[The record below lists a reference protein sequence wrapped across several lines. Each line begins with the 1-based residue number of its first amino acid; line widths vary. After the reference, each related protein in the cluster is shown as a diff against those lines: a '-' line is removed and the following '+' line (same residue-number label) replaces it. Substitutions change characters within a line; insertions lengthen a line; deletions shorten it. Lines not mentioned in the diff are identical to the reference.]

1 MRYWWVN
8 HKQTARQEVGEGY
21 LWSPVLEAPRKSD
34 GVRARSQFY
43 DNMRIAAP
51 GDAVLSYADGQI
63 GCVGCVTD
71 FAVPAP
77 KPDIFGT
84 TGAYWSV
91 EGWLLPVA
99 WQTLPAPVR
108 PKQFMEA
115 LRPLLPAKYSPINAK
130 DGKGNQKA
138 YLAEISQQI
147 FDLLLPGYVLTEHV
161 SLDTPSSV
169 VAVEDAIE
177 TKIKNDLSLNETV
190 RQQTVLARKGQGLFK
205 TNVIAHGGNVC
216 RLTGVANPA
225 LLVASHI
232 KPWRMC
238 ETSAERLDG
247 ANGLLLAA
255 HVDRLFDRGFISF
268 EDDGRVLVSSAID
281 ELDLQ
286 RMGLNRISE
295 IICDG
300 ISDEQYAYINYH
312 RNKVFVKKQEDE

>member
-8 HKQTARQEVGEGY
+8 HKQTVRQEVGEGY
-21 LWSPVLEAPRKSD
+21 LWSPVREAN
-34 GVRARSQFY
+34 GARSQFY
-43 DNMRIAAP
+43 NNMRTAAP
-51 GDAVLSYADGQI
+51 GDVVLSYADGQI
-63 GCVGCVTD
+63 GYVGSVTD

-108 PKQFMEA
+108 PKQFLDA
-115 LRPLLPAKYSPINAK
+115 LRPLLPLKYSPINP
-130 DGKGNQKA
+130 DNGNGNQKA
-138 YLAEISQQI
+138 YLAEISSQI
-147 FDLLLPGYVLTEHV
+147 FDLLLPGYALPEHV
-161 SLDTPSSV
+161 SPDTPSSV
-169 VAVEDAIE
+169 IAVEDAIE
-177 TKIKNDLSLNETV
+177 TKIKNDLSLDETV

-205 TNVIAHGGNVC
+205 ANVIAHGGKVC

-238 ETSAERLDG
+238 ETAAERLDG

-255 HVDRLFDRGFISF
+255 HVDRLFDRGLISF
-268 EDDGRVLVSSAID
+268 EDDGRVLVSASLDIEDFRRLGLCKFIDKVIDSFSAKQVRYF
-281 ELDLQ
+281 E
-286 RMGLNRISE
+286 
-295 IICDG
+295 
-300 ISDEQYAYINYH
+300 YH
-312 RNKVFVKKQEDE
+312 RKFIFIK

>member
-8 HKQTARQEVGEGY
+8 HKQTVRQEVGEGY
-21 LWSPVLEAPRKSD
+21 LWSPVREAN
-34 GVRARSQFY
+34 GARSQFY
-43 DNMRIAAP
+43 NNMRTAVP

-63 GCVGCVTD
+63 GYVGRVTD

-99 WQTLPAPVR
+99 WQTLPVPVR
-108 PKQFMEA
+108 PKQFLEA
-115 LRPLLPAKYSPINAK
+115 LRPLLPAKYSPINPEN
-130 DGKGNQKA
+130 GNGNQKA
-138 YLAEISQQI
+138 YLAEISPQI
-147 FDLLLPGYVLTEHV
+147 FDLLLPGYVLPEHV

-205 TNVIAHGGNVC
+205 ANVIAHGGNVC

-238 ETSAERLDG
+238 ETATERLDG

-255 HVDRLFDRGFISF
+255 HVDRLFDRGLISF
-268 EDDGRVLVSSAID
+268 EDDGRVLVSAS
-281 ELDLQ
+281 LDRLDTQ
-286 RMGLNRISE
+286 RLGLEHVLVNGCNQFIGNQVVFLE
-295 IICDG
+295 
-300 ISDEQYAYINYH
+300 YH
-312 RNKVFVKKQEDE
+312 RTNVFIS